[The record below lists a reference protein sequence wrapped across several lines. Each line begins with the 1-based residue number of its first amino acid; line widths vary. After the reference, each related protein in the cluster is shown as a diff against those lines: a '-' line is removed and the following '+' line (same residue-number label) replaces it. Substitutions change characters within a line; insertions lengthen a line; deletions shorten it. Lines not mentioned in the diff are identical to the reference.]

1 MTQDEILNL
10 ALVGAT
16 RERDDARSEL
26 ERTKQELADTTS
38 DKDEYL
44 SNLSLTSQFLF
55 GAKQCEFLHHALR
68 QCSDILTE
76 CRTVGSGTLAQEIW
90 NNFRIHPEAIDWLN
104 GGQFTEDLHD
114 ILGQAVE
121 TAEESLRDR
130 YADPTRPD
138 PYEEVN

>member
-16 RERDDARSEL
+16 RERDDARAEL
-26 ERTKQELADTTS
+26 ERTKQELDDVVS

-90 NNFRIHPEAIDWLN
+90 NNFRIHPEAINWLN

-130 YADPTRPD
+130 YADPTLMKR
-138 PYEEVN
+138 

>member
-16 RERDDARSEL
+16 RERDDARAEL
-26 ERTKQELADTTS
+26 ERTKQELADTTA

-55 GAKQCEFLHHALR
+55 GVKQCEFLHHALLR
-68 QCSDILTE
+68 CPTILTE
-76 CRTVGSGTLAQEIW
+76 HRTVSTSTLAQEVW
-90 NNFRIHPEAIDWLN
+90 NNFRIHPEASDWLN

-121 TAEESLRDR
+121 SAEESLRDY
-130 YADPTRPD
+130 YADPFIPED
-138 PYEEVN
+138 SE

>member
-26 ERTKQELADTTS
+26 ERTKQELADTTA

-55 GAKQCEFLHHALR
+55 GVKQCEFLHHALLR
-68 QCSDILTE
+68 CPTILTE
-76 CRTVGSGTLAQEIW
+76 HRTVSTSTLAQEVW

-104 GGQFTEDLHD
+104 GGQFTEDLID

-121 TAEESLRDR
+121 SAEESLRD
-130 YADPTRPD
+130 YYGVPFIPEDS
-138 PYEEVN
+138 E

>member
-26 ERTKQELADTTS
+26 ERTKQELADTTA

-55 GAKQCEFLHHALR
+55 GVKQCEFLHHALLR
-68 QCSDILTE
+68 CPTILTE
-76 CRTVGSGTLAQEIW
+76 HRTVSTSTLAQEVW

-104 GGQFTEDLHD
+104 GGQFTEDLID

-121 TAEESLRDR
+121 SAEESLRDY
-130 YADPTRPD
+130 YADPFIPED
-138 PYEEVN
+138 SE

>member
-26 ERTKQELADTTS
+26 ERTKQELADTTA

-55 GAKQCEFLHHALR
+55 GVKQCEFLHHALLR
-68 QCSDILTE
+68 CPTILTE
-76 CRTVGSGTLAQEIW
+76 HRTVSTSTLAQEVW
-90 NNFRIHPEAIDWLN
+90 NNFRILPEAIDWLN
-104 GGQFTEDLHD
+104 GGQFTEDLID

-121 TAEESLRDR
+121 SAEESLRD
-130 YADPTRPD
+130 YCADPSLPED
-138 PYEEVN
+138 SE

>member
-26 ERTKQELADTTS
+26 ERTKQELADTTA

-55 GAKQCEFLHHALR
+55 GVKQCEFLHHALPR
-68 QCSDILTE
+68 CPAILTG

-104 GGQFTEDLHD
+104 GGQFTGDLHD

-130 YADPTRPD
+130 YAEPD
-138 PYEEVN
+138 PYEGEN

>member
-16 RERDDARSEL
+16 RERDDARAEL

-76 CRTVGSGTLAQEIW
+76 CRTVGSGNLAQEIW

-130 YADPTRPD
+130 YADPTRPL
-138 PYEEVN
+138 